1 MRTPRRRPVLAAITA
16 LALTVPLAATLTPA
30 AAGEIAALPT
40 VAINEVESN
49 DGTVADFVELV
60 NTGATPVDVSG
71 WILRD
76 NKNDSSVAI
85 PAGSVLAA
93 HAFLAVD
100 VDVTGGFG
108 LGGADSARLFL
119 ADGITL
125 VDGYSWTAHAQ
136 GTTYGRFPDG
146 TGAFALTASATR
158 GAANAAPPVRINE
171 VESSGRDPVDWIE
184 IVNTGAGAVDVSGWI
199 LRDDKNSSTV
209 AIPTG
214 SVLAAGALLAVDVD
228 VTGGFGL
235 GGADSARLFATDGIS
250 LVDSYS
256 WTGHAATTY
265 GRVPDGIGAFVVT
278 PAPTKGASNAAIV
291 PTPTPTPTPTP
302 AAIRINEV
310 ESNGGTPGDWVEFYN
325 SGTTAFDLGGYR
337 FKDGDDAHAF
347 LVVPAGTSVP
357 AGGYYVA
364 EESDFVWGLGTA
376 DSARLFAPDGVT
388 LVDSRSWTA
397 HSPTT
402 LGVCG
407 TGFVVTTSST
417 KGADNDC
424 SAPIRINEIESQDGA
439 PGDWIELRNN
449 GVASADASGLVIK
462 DNSDKTPF
470 TVPAGTTIAA
480 GGYFVADL
488 DGYFGLGGAD
498 SVRLFATD
506 GTTLIDSYTWTAHA
520 TTTYG
525 RCADGTGE
533 FATTASSTKGATND
547 CVGDLVTAPWPGSP
561 EVATADAKGAFAGNM
576 SGLAYEAAETGDV
589 LWAARNGVGAL
600 FRLVFDGTNW
610 VPDTAGGW
618 SAGKELHYAD
628 GTGDVDAE
636 GVAFTARGSSA
647 GVFIASE
654 RNNGGGG
661 SRLSVLRYDPAAAG
675 SSLNAN
681 MEWNLNADLP
691 VVGANL
697 GLEGIAW
704 VPDSYLVGGG
714 LVDESTGAAYDPAA
728 YADHGDGLFFV
739 ALEANG
745 TVYGY
750 ALNQATGGYTRIA
763 TIESGFPSVMELEFD
778 AENQQLWA
786 LCDDTCQGRSAILD
800 ISAEGTFEV
809 GTVYER
815 PAAMANLN
823 NEGFALAPRSRCVE
837 GAKAAFWA
845 DDSSTDGFAIRSGSI
860 DCAAPATPTDPGT
873 PTVPGVPAT
882 PAPLP
887 ETGGSTPVPGD
898 ALTEAARGSV
908 SVPSTAVRGTTIT
921 VSVGTQYAGDTVSV
935 WLHSAPVLL
944 GARTV
949 AGDGTVRVVV
959 PADTALGAH
968 RVAVLA
974 ADGTLIGWDGITI
987 TAAGQRLA
995 STGVDLGAPAGAAL
1009 LLLLAGAGL
1018 VAARRRRVAA

>member
-1 MRTPRRRPVLAAITA
+1 MRTPRRRPLLAALTA

-30 AAGEIAALPT
+30 GAEEIAPLPT
-40 VAINEVESN
+40 VVVNEVESS
-49 DGTVADFVELV
+49 GAAGVADWVEIV
-60 NTGATPVDVSG
+60 NIGTAAVDVSG
-71 WILRD
+71 WIL
-76 NKNDSSVAI
+76 KDSDDTRTLAI
-85 PAGSVLAA
+85 AAGTVLAPG
-93 HAFLAVD
+93 AFLAVD
-100 VDVTGGFG
+100 VDVTGGYG
-108 LGGADSARLFL
+108 LGGGDSARLFL
-119 ADGITL
+119 ADGTTL
-125 VDGYSWTAHAQ
+125 VDGYSWTTHAS

-146 TGAFALTASATR
+146 TGAFALTSTATR

-171 VESSGRDPVDWIE
+171 VESQDGGKLPDWIE
-184 IVNTGAGAVDVSGWI
+184 IINTGAGAVDVTGWI
-199 LRDDKNSSTV
+199 LRDNKDTSTV
-209 AIPTG
+209 VIPAG
-214 SVLAAGALLAVDVD
+214 STLAPGALLAVDVD

-235 GGADSARLFATDGIS
+235 GAGDSARLFAADGTS

-256 WTGHAATTY
+256 WTAHAATTY
-265 GRVPDGIGAFVVT
+265 GRLPDGTGGFGVT
-278 PAPTKGASNAAIV
+278 PAPTKGVSNAA
-291 PTPTPTPTPTP
+291 PAPTPTPTP

-325 SGTTAFDLGGYR
+325 SGATAFDLGGYR
-337 FKDGDDAHAF
+337 FKDGDDTHNF
-347 LVVPAGTSVP
+347 FVIPAGTSVAP
-357 AGGYYVA
+357 GGYYLA
-364 EESDFVWGLGTA
+364 EESAFAWGLGTA

-402 LGVCG
+402 LSVCG
-407 TGFVVTTSST
+407 TDFVVSTSST
-417 KGADNDC
+417 KGAANDC
-424 SAPIRINEIESQDGA
+424 SAPIRINEIESQDGV

-449 GVASADASGLVIK
+449 GVASADISGYVLK
-462 DNSDKTPF
+462 DNSEKDPF
-470 TVPAGTTIAA
+470 TVPAGTTVAA

-488 DGYFGLGGAD
+488 TDNFGLGGAD
-498 SVRLFATD
+498 SARLFAAD
-506 GTTLIDSYTWTAHA
+506 GTLIDSHTWTAHA
-520 TTTYG
+520 AATTYG

-533 FATTASSTKGATND
+533 FATTASATKGAVND

-561 EVATADAKGAFAGNM
+561 EVATADAQGAFASNM
-576 SGLAYEAAETGDV
+576 SGLAYEAAGSGDV

-600 FRLVFDGTNW
+600 FKLVFDGTNW

-618 SAGKELHYAD
+618 GAGKELHYAD

-636 GVAFTARGSSA
+636 GVAFTGAGSSE

-675 SSLNAN
+675 SSLSAD

-691 VVGANL
+691 EVGANL

-714 LVDESTGAAYDPAA
+714 LVDVSTGAAYDPAA
-728 YADHGDGLFFV
+728 YADHSDGLFFV

-745 TVYGY
+745 SVYGY
-750 ALNQATGGYTRIA
+750 ALNQATGGYTRVA

-778 AENQQLWA
+778 AENQRLWA
-786 LCDDTCQGRSAILD
+786 LCDDGCQGRSAVLD
-800 ISAEGTFEV
+800 ISAAGAFEV

-815 PAAMANLN
+815 PAGMPNLN
-823 NEGFALAPRSRCVE
+823 NEGFALAPQAQCVD
-837 GAKAAFWA
+837 GQKAAFWS
-845 DDSSTDGFAIRSGSI
+845 DDTSTGGFAIRSGSV
-860 DCAAPATPTDPGT
+860 DCEAPTGPGT
-873 PTVPGVPAT
+873 PSLPGVPAT

-887 ETGGSTPVPGD
+887 GTGGTAPAPAD
-898 ALTEAARGSV
+898 ALTEAARGPV
-908 SVPSTAVRGTTIT
+908 SVPSTAARGTTIT
-921 VSVGTQYAGDTVSV
+921 VSVGARLAGKTVNV

-944 GARTV
+944 GTRTV
-949 AGDGTVRVVV
+949 SADGTARVAI

-974 ADGTLIGWDGITI
+974 ADGSLIGWDDITV
-987 TAAGQRLA
+987 TAAELRLA

-1018 VAARRRRVAA
+1018 VLRRKRVVG